1 MACQS
6 LRLVRFRSD
15 EAYKRLVTGE
25 WWSYYER
32 QREQVQCTECGNELA
47 RGSAMQVYLWH
58 RHVQNTMVIL
68 EEIKLPHP
76 LFPMCG
82 ILMPR
87 WALNGTYRNTAQ
99 YKKGAEQNIWR
110 LSVEEDREVTSR
122 SFSAYRHPLDMV
134 TSFKYLEQVISAVDN
149 D

>member
-1 MACQS
+1 
-6 LRLVRFRSD
+6 
-15 EAYKRLVTGE
+15 
-25 WWSYYER
+25 
-32 QREQVQCTECGNELA
+32 
-47 RGSAMQVYLWH
+47 
-58 RHVQNTMVIL
+58 MVIL

-82 ILMPR
+82 ILVPQ
-87 WALNGTYRNTAQ
+87 WALNGMHRNTSQ
-99 YKKGAEQNIWR
+99 YKKEAEQNIWR

-149 D
+149 DWMAVFRNLAKTQAVWRRLTRIFIREGVAPRVYEFLFKSVVQSVLLLGAETGWSPLAWAGS